1 MAMDSNILAIFNKE
15 FKGEAK
21 ITRIS
26 EDLRGKVLVLY
37 GGNNVGKTL
46 QSARFPNPVF
56 LPCEKGM
63 NAING
68 ALVLKTN
75 SWNDLKKNGRKLAGK
90 KFVKLLNEGNQI
102 TVIVDGS
109 ERIGNYVK
117 DYLCSKYDVP
127 TIGKANGGYG
137 AWEEYENLIWSW
149 VNSIISL
156 GYTVVFIGHE
166 KYDSKK
172 DKYIITG
179 DERAI
184 KPIRD
189 NADVVAYLKS
199 NGIDEDGKTV
209 YSSAYLSETE
219 DFFARTRY
227 SYMDTYVEEFTAE
240 NLTNVI
246 IDGIKKQ
253 NEAEG
258 FTGVSFEEQQEIYDD
273 GDEDID
279 DIKESIK
286 ELYEQLDELDKLEE
300 YGEVVAEHLGD
311 DMKVSEATEKQIES
325 LKCIRDDL
333 QEKIEELEDDKE

>member
-1 MAMDSNILAIFNKE
+1 MAMDSNILSVFSKE

-26 EDLRGKVLVLY
+26 EDLRGKVIVLY
-37 GGNNVGKTL
+37 GGNNVGKTF
-46 QSARFPNPVF
+46 QSSRFPNPVF

-75 SWNDLKKNGRKLAGK
+75 SWSDLKKNGKKLAGK
-90 KFVKLLNEGNQI
+90 KFTKLLDEGNQI
-102 TVIVDGS
+102 TVVIDGI

-117 DYLCSKYDVP
+117 NYLCSKYDVS
-127 TIGKANGGYG
+127 TIGEARSGFG
-137 AWEEYENLIWSW
+137 AWEEYENAVWLW
-149 VNSIISL
+149 VDNLISL

-166 KYDSKK
+166 KLDNKK

-189 NADVVAYLKS
+189 NADIVAYLKS
-199 NGIDEDGKTV
+199 NGLDEEGKPV
-209 YSSAYLSETE
+209 HSSAYLAETE

-227 SYMDTYVEEFTAE
+227 TYMDTFIEDFTVE
-240 NLTNVI
+240 NLTQTI

-258 FTGVSFEEQQEIYDD
+258 FDSVSFAEQQQIYDD
-273 GDEDID
+273 GDETFEDIV
-279 DIKESIK
+279 EEIK
-286 ELYEQLDELDKLEE
+286 ELFGRMQELDASEDYLSIVE
-300 YGEVVAEHLGD
+300 EHLGEGIP
-311 DMKVSEATEKQIES
+311 VSQATKNQFEAV
-325 LKCIRDDL
+325 KCIRNDL
-333 QEKIEELEDDKE
+333 QDRIEELEEEE